1 MKNFDV
7 QGIDLNVPQGKAL
20 AFIADPAQL
29 PRWTNA
35 FASVTPGRA
44 VMRTPSGEVMID
56 LKVEA
61 SLEHGTV
68 DWRMTF
74 QDRSVATAFSRVVEI
89 DRDRCIFSFV
99 LTPPPVP
106 LPSGTT
112 RGGAGSSVADA
123 CGGTQKAQGDPRTSW
138 MRARARSGTR
148 VFSSKSLGLRRE
160 TAMPWSPWFA
170 PCGRTCTV

>member
-7 QGIDLNVPQGKAL
+7 QGIDLNVPQSRAL

-35 FASVTPGRA
+35 FASAAPGRA
-44 VMRTPSGEVMID
+44 VMRTPSGEVKID
-56 LKVEA
+56 LVVEA
-61 SLEHGTV
+61 SPEHGTV

-74 QDRSVATAFSRVVEI
+74 PDRSVATAFSRVVEM

-106 LPSGTT
+106 LEQLE
-112 RGGAGSSVADA
+112 GALE
-123 CGGTQKAQGDPRTSW
+123 AQSRTLTEELKKLKEILEHH
-138 MRARARSGTR
+138 G
-148 VFSSKSLGLRRE
+148 
-160 TAMPWSPWFA
+160 
-170 PCGRTCTV
+170 